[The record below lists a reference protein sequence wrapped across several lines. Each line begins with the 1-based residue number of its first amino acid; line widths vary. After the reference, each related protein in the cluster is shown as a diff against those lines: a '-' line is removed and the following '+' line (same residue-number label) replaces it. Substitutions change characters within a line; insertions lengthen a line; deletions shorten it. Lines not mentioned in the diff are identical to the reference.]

1 MDYRNNAAGNQG
13 PSGPGHQGESFVK
26 KGIIAAAAAIMFV
39 SGIGVGYSAK
49 PSLAPALYHGE
60 TDQEAAR
67 GLLGLA
73 LKQAEDGSW
82 EQIGVGRVYYLGGFK
97 AEGQAI
103 FDKVLG
109 GKHDD
114 GDVYRVARVYREAGE
129 KEKASAMFERYLAGN
144 PDDARALSEVGAYTL
159 LDGNHEAAERLFDR
173 SFAAEHDDMWA
184 TLQAAGAYLGVAPQ
198 P

>member
-1 MDYRNNAAGNQG
+1 MCPATRSHSAPTIRGIIVN
-13 PSGPGHQGESFVK
+13 
-26 KGIIAAAAAIMFV
+26 KGVIAAAAAVMFV

-49 PSLAPALYHGE
+49 PSPAPALYHGK
-60 TDQEAAR
+60 TDQDAAR

-82 EQIGVGRVYYLGGFK
+82 ERIGVGRVYYLGGLK

-103 FDKVLG
+103 FDQVLA

-114 GDVYRVARVYREAGE
+114 GDAYRIARVYREAGE
-129 KEKASAMFERYLAGN
+129 TEKANAMFERYLAAN

-159 LDGNHEAAERLFDR
+159 LEGNREEAERLFDR
-173 SFAAEHDDMWA
+173 SFAAERDDMWA

-198 P
+198 Q